1 MPLKQLR
8 SLTSNYTFTRIVSAH
23 PHLAAR
29 AAIQAAGLKQRDVA
43 AHLGIDP
50 SKLSKSLSGMRKFR
64 GSELGRLAQVTGVD
78 LKCLTAP
85 CKVEAAEPNPRRSG
99 AEFARR
105 RQAILDAA
113 WPLFTVRG
121 YQSVTVADV
130 AAAAG
135 VSPSAVLYYF
145 HSKNDIFIATL
156 DLCAQQA
163 AARRA
168 HLGDIADPAERL
180 FRFAEVPLDG
190 SPEAR
195 REWITWAQFWGSAPA
210 FTDAQQATATA
221 YSCWQAGLRDIVEDG
236 LAAGRFTPN
245 TPEQMVD
252 AVTAII
258 DGCGVRML
266 SRVLTAEHAR
276 DAVSAYLRTWMV
288 PRPDTERDS

>member
-1 MPLKQLR
+1 M
-8 SLTSNYTFTRIVSAH
+8 VSAY

-50 SKLSKSLSGMRKFR
+50 SKLSKSLSGMRKFSA
-64 GSELGRLAQVTGVD
+64 SELELLAQVTGVD
-78 LKCLTAP
+78 LECLAAP
-85 CKVEAAEPNPRRSG
+85 SEVEAAAPNPRRSG

-105 RQAILDAA
+105 KQAILDAA
-113 WPLFTVRG
+113 WPLFTARG

-135 VSPSAVLYYF
+135 MSPSAVLYYF

-168 HLGDIADPAERL
+168 QLGDIADPAERL
-180 FRFAEVPLDG
+180 LRFAEVQLDG

-195 REWITWAQFWGSAPA
+195 REWTTWAQFWASAPA
-210 FTDAQQATATA
+210 FADAQQATAAA
-221 YSCWQAGLRDIVEDG
+221 YSRWQAGLRDIVEDG
-236 LAAGRFTPN
+236 LAAGRFTPS

-252 AVTAII
+252 AITAII
-258 DGCGVRML
+258 DGFGVRML
-266 SRVLTAEHAR
+266 SGVLTAEQAR
-276 DAVSAYLRTWMV
+276 DAVSAYLRTLMV